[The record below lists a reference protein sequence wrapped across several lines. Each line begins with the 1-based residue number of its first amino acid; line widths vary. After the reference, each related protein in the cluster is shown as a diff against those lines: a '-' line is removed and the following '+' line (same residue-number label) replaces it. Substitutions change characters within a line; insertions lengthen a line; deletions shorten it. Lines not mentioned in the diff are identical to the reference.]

1 MPSGSSN
8 SGVNTSARR
17 SLGMLA
23 IPSSTV
29 PDCTR
34 SATLRESASRAVI
47 STAGHWLRNR
57 AMTAGSSVVAI
68 DGTEAISMRPMALR
82 E

>member
-8 SGVNTSARR
+8 SGANTSARR

-23 IPSSTV
+23 MPSSTV

-47 STAGHWLRNR
+47 STAGHWLRNLR
-57 AMTAGSSVVAI
+57 DHRRQEVVAI
-68 DGTEAISMRPMALR
+68 DGTDAMSMRPMALR